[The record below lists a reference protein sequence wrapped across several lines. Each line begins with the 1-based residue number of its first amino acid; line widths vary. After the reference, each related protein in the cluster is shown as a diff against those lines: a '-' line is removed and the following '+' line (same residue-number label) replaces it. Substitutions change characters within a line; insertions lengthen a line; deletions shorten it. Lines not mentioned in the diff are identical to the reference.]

1 MASVTQT
8 IPSFT
13 GGISEQP
20 DQLKFPGQVKDV
32 VNAIPDITRGLYKR
46 PGAKRINS
54 QPLPSVEPGG
64 SWFHYHRDDEEGSYI
79 GQIAADGQLRMWKAD
94 GDNAGAAQDIVYG
107 TGGQTAIQDYLA
119 TSNSEN
125 IQFLTI
131 NDTTFVSSR
140 DTSNANTLVGTSGT
154 TTANPDNHFAF
165 LEVTR
170 TENGRQY
177 GLNIYDNNTTTTF
190 NRATRIK
197 ILSDDLDESGG
208 TGQCRGIGI
217 QTFSIDAATSYTGTD
232 TVQVR
237 GVTRTPATVTGGASA
252 VQTGSNYI
260 TFPSAHNFADG
271 DAVVYTTSTTVIG
284 GLTSGTTYYVQNGP
298 ISGGVSFYLH
308 AAQADALAGT
318 NPVNLIDQGGADVHT
333 FTPTLGAVVTSGKE
347 NLILKLDIRGQQGTI
362 GGGGDSPDDFAAAY
376 AKSVILLHGGEGWE
390 TGDRV
395 TITMSSTKGATVTGT
410 SSSGT
415 SGNSGKGESAATY
428 TIEVTDHEPIAVKAT
443 VFGGTAGNGLIR
455 PEPTPFDSDT
465 AVSGDTV
472 LGGIIAELPSGITG
486 TIIGNGIYL
495 SSSNSF
501 NCEIVEDD
509 LMRSMGTSVND
520 VTLLPKQCKHGYIV
534 KVANARISEEDDYY
548 LRFDGLNDQDGTG
561 SWTECAK
568 PGIAKNL
575 TNMPLV
581 IQRTGLADQGTVN
594 EIATFTIKQFT
605 YAGREVGD
613 DNSNPFPS
621 FKDQRINKV
630 LFFRNRLAFLSEEN
644 VILSRPGT
652 VGQPDFFSETALTV
666 SANDPIDISC
676 SSTFPSELFDGID
689 INSGLVVFSSN
700 QQFLLSSDDT
710 VLNPDTAKLRS
721 ISTFNY
727 NKDIAPISLGT
738 TVAFLDNS
746 GKFSRLME
754 MANIAREGEPNVV
767 NQTQVVPTLLPK
779 DIDLFTNSRENNLVI
794 MGKTDSDTVQGFRYL
809 NVGDKRQQSSWFKWK
824 FNNPLLYHFII
835 NDEYYFL
842 DTDNFLQTVRL
853 VQQESDPSITQ
864 DNIDFLLHV
873 DNYTTDT
880 GSSNSY
886 DASTNL
892 TTFTGVLWLPL
903 VTTPNYDLVVID
915 TNTTSVRVGRYGK
928 PTLTSTTSFTLPG
941 DWSGV
946 TLTIGYLYEYSVAF
960 PTFYLSRQQGEANR
974 ADVNSSLVVHRV
986 KFHFGKIGL
995 YETTLS
1001 RIGKSDYTEVYEST
1015 ELDEYDVS
1023 DAPYLEEF
1031 IKTVPVYEKN
1041 TNVDITLKSS
1051 HPAPSTLRAVSWEG
1065 DYSPKYYRRV

>member
-54 QPLPSVEPGG
+54 QPLPSVATGG
-64 SWFHYHRDDEEGSYI
+64 SWFHYHRDEEEGSYI
-79 GQIAADGQLRMWKAD
+79 GQIAADGTLRMWKAD

-107 TGGQTAIQDYLA
+107 TGGETAIKNYLA
-119 TSNSEN
+119 TNNSEN

-140 DTSNANTLVGTSGT
+140 DITNANTLVGSTGT
-154 TTANPDNHFAF
+154 TAANPNTHFAF
-165 LEVTR
+165 IEITR
-170 TENGRQY
+170 SENGRQY
-177 GLNIYDNNTTTTF
+177 GLNIYDNSTPTSF
-190 NRATRIK
+190 KRATRIK
-197 ILSDDLDESGG
+197 IKRDTLDESGG

-217 QTFSIDAATSYTGTD
+217 QTFSVDAATSYTGSN
-232 TVQVR
+232 TVNVR
-237 GVTRTPATVTGGASA
+237 GTQAQSATTFASTAINVSTEQITITNHGFEDEDEVTYTAGDPAGA
-252 VQTGSNYI
+252 
-260 TFPSAHNFADG
+260 
-271 DAVVYTTSTTVIG
+271 
-284 GLTSGTTYYVQNGP
+284 LTSGNKYYIIVIDANT
-298 ISGGVSFYLH
+298 I
-308 AAQADALAGT
+308 ALAATIDEAKELLSINISSQGT
-318 NPVNLIDQGGADVHT
+318 GNHT
-333 FTPTLGAVVTSGKE
+333 LTPTENARVTSGKK
-347 NLILKLDIRGQQGTI
+347 NLIFKLDIRGQQGTI
-362 GGGGDSPDDFAAAY
+362 GADGDSNSDYACAY
-376 AKSVILLHGGEGWE
+376 ARSVILLHGGEGWE
-390 TGDRV
+390 TGDTVRV
-395 TITMSSTKGATVTGT
+395 TMDQAKGRTVTGT
-410 SSSGT
+410 VSSGT
-415 SGNSGKGESAATY
+415 SSNSGLGESPATY
-428 TIEVTDHEPIAVKAT
+428 VIEVTEHEEISVKST
-443 VFGGTAGNGLIR
+443 VFSGTAGNGRVR

-465 AVSGDTV
+465 AVSGDQI
-472 LGGIIAELPSGITG
+472 LGGILAELPTGITG
-486 TIIGNGIYL
+486 TIIGNGIYM
-495 SSSNSF
+495 SANSSF
-501 NCEIVEDD
+501 NVEIVEDD

-534 KVANARISEEDDYY
+534 KIANARISEEDDYY
-548 LRFDGLNDQDGTG
+548 LRFEGLNDEDGTG

-568 PGIAKNL
+568 PGIPKSL

-581 IQRTGLADQGTVN
+581 IQRTALNNPGTVN
-594 EIATFTIKQFT
+594 EVAEFTIKQFE
-605 YAGREVGD
+605 YADREVGD
-613 DNSNPFPS
+613 DSTNKFPT
-621 FKDQRINKV
+621 FLNKRINKV

-652 VGQPDFFSETALTV
+652 VGKPDFFAETALTV
-666 SANDPIDISC
+666 SANDPIDIAC

-689 INSGLVVFSSN
+689 INSGLVVFSTN

-727 NKDIAPISLGT
+727 NKNIAPISLGT
-738 TVAFLDNS
+738 TVAYIDDS
-746 GKFSRLME
+746 GKFSRFNE

-767 NQTQVVPTLLPK
+767 NQSQVVPTLLPK
-779 DIDLFTNSRENNLVI
+779 DIDLLTNSRENNLVI
-794 MGKTDSDTVQGFRYL
+794 MGRTNSDTVQGFRYL
-809 NVGDKRQQSSWFKWK
+809 NVGDKRQQSAWFKWK

-842 DTDNFLQTVRL
+842 DTDNFLQSIRL

-864 DNIDFLLHV
+864 DNVEFLLHI

-880 GSSNSY
+880 GSSSY
-886 DASTNL
+886 SASTKL
-892 TTFTGVLWLPL
+892 TTFTGVSWLPL
-903 VTTPNYDLVVID
+903 VTSPNYDLVVID
-915 TNTTSVRVGRYGK
+915 TNTASARVGRYGK
-928 PTLTSTTSFTLPG
+928 PTLTSSTSFTLPG

-960 PTFYLSRQQGEANR
+960 PTFYLARQQGESNR
-974 ADVNSSLVVHRV
+974 ADVNSSLVLHRI
-986 KFHFGKIGL
+986 KLHFGKIGL
-995 YETTLS
+995 YETTLT
-1001 RIGKSDYTEVYEST
+1001 RIGKTDYTEVYEST
-1015 ELDEYDVS
+1015 ELDEYQVS

-1051 HPAPSTLRAVSWEG
+1051 HPAPSTLRALSWEG
-1065 DYSPKYYRRV
+1065 DYSPKYYKRV

>member
-32 VNAIPDITRGLYKR
+32 TNAIPDITRGLYKR
-46 PGAKRINS
+46 PGAKRVGTT
-54 QPLPSVEPGG
+54 PLANVQSGG
-64 SWFHYHRDDEEGSYI
+64 SWFHYHRDEEEGSYI
-79 GQIAADGQLRMWKAD
+79 GQVAADGQLRMWKAS
-94 GDNAGAAQDIVYG
+94 GDNAGAAQTIVYG
-107 TGGQTAIQDYLA
+107 TGGQTAIQNYLA
-119 TSNSEN
+119 TSNAEN

-140 DTSNANTLVGTSGT
+140 DSTNANTLVGSTGT
-154 TTANPDNHFAF
+154 TTANPNTHFAF
-165 LEVTR
+165 IEVTR

-177 GLNIYDNNTTTTF
+177 GLNLYSTNATTSFT
-190 NRATRIK
+190 RATRLK
-197 ILSDDLDESGG
+197 IQSDTLDESGG

-217 QTFSIDAATSYTGTD
+217 QTFSVDS
-232 TVQVR
+232 
-237 GVTRTPATVTGGASA
+237 
-252 VQTGSNYI
+252 GSKK
-260 TFPSAHNFADG
+260 
-271 DAVVYTTSTTVIG
+271 
-284 GLTSGTTYYVQNGP
+284 
-298 ISGGVSFYLH
+298 
-308 AAQADALAGT
+308 
-318 NPVNLIDQGGADVHT
+318 NLI
-333 FTPTLGAVVTSGKE
+333 F
-347 NLILKLDIRGQQGTI
+347 KLDIRGQQGNI
-362 GGGGDSPDDFAAAY
+362 GGEGNDPDDFACAY
-376 AKSVILLHGGEGWE
+376 NRSIILLHGGEGWT
-390 TGDRV
+390 TGDTTTV
-395 TITMSSTKGATVTGT
+395 TLDQAKGRTVTGT

-415 SGNSGKGESAATY
+415 SGNSGKGESSATY
-428 TIEVTDHEPIAVKAT
+428 TIEVLEHETVTVKA
-443 VFGGTAGNGLIR
+443 NLGLVR

-465 AVSGDTV
+465 AVSADQV
-472 LGGIIAELPSGITG
+472 LGGIISELPTGISG

-495 SSSNSF
+495 SSNSSF

-548 LRFDGLNDQDGTG
+548 LRFEGLNDQDGTG

-568 PGIAKNL
+568 PGIAKSL

-581 IQRTGLADQGTVN
+581 IQRTSLANGGTSS

-605 YAGREVGD
+605 YADREVGD
-613 DNSNPFPS
+613 DNSNPFPT
-621 FKDQRINKV
+621 FKDKRINKV
-630 LFFRNRLAFLSEEN
+630 LFFRNRLAVLAGEN

-652 VGQPDFFSETALTV
+652 LGTPDFFAETALTV

-676 SSTFPSELFDGID
+676 SSTFPSELFDGLD
-689 INSGLVVFSSN
+689 INSGLVVFSTN

-721 ISTFNY
+721 IATFNY
-727 NKDIAPISLGT
+727 NKDIPPVSLGT
-738 TVAFLDNS
+738 TIAYLDDS
-746 GKFSRLME
+746 GKFSRFNE

-767 NQTQVVPTLLPK
+767 NQSQVVPTLLPK
-779 DIDLFTNSRENNLVI
+779 DIDLLTNSRENNLVI
-794 MGKTDSDTVQGFRYL
+794 IGKTDSDTVQGFRYL
-809 NVGDKRQQSSWFKWK
+809 NVGDKRQQSAWFKWK
-824 FNNPLLYHFII
+824 FNNPLLYHFVI

-842 DTDNFLQTVRL
+842 DTDKFLQSVRL
-853 VQQESDPSITQ
+853 VQTESDPAIVQ
-864 DNIDFLLHV
+864 DNVDFLLHV
-873 DNYTTDT
+873 DNHTTISG
-880 GSSNSY
+880 GSFS
-886 DASTNL
+886 ASTNL
-892 TTFTGVLWLPL
+892 TTFSSVSWLPS

-915 TNTTSVRVGRYGK
+915 TNTNSARVGRYGK
-928 PTLTSTTSFTLPG
+928 PTSTSTTSFTLPG

-960 PTFYLSRQQGEANR
+960 PTFYLSRQQGESTR

-1001 RIGKSDYTEVYEST
+1001 RVGKSDYTEIYEST
-1015 ELDEYDVS
+1015 ELDEYDAS

>member
-1 MASVTQT
+1 MASITQT

-54 QPLPSVEPGG
+54 QPLPSVQTGG
-64 SWFHYHRDDEEGSYI
+64 SWFHYHRDEEEGSYI
-79 GQIAADGQLRMWKAD
+79 GQVAADGQLRMWKAD
-94 GDNAGAAQDIVYG
+94 GDNAGAAQTIVYG
-107 TGGQTAIQDYLA
+107 TGGQTAIQNYLA
-119 TSNSEN
+119 TSNAEN

-140 DTSNANTLVGTSGT
+140 DSTNAHTLVGSTDT

-165 LEVTR
+165 VEVTR

-177 GLNIYDNNTTTTF
+177 GLNLYNSNSTTSFT
-190 NRATRIK
+190 RATRIK
-197 ILSDDLDESGG
+197 IQSDTLDESGG

-217 QTFSIDAATSYTGTD
+217 QTFSVDS
-232 TVQVR
+232 
-237 GVTRTPATVTGGASA
+237 
-252 VQTGSNYI
+252 GSKK
-260 TFPSAHNFADG
+260 
-271 DAVVYTTSTTVIG
+271 
-284 GLTSGTTYYVQNGP
+284 
-298 ISGGVSFYLH
+298 
-308 AAQADALAGT
+308 
-318 NPVNLIDQGGADVHT
+318 NLI
-333 FTPTLGAVVTSGKE
+333 F
-347 NLILKLDIRGQQGTI
+347 KLDIRGQQGNI
-362 GGGGDSPDDFAAAY
+362 GGEGNTPQDFACAY
-376 AKSVILLHGGEGWE
+376 ARSIFLLHGGEGWT
-390 TGDRV
+390 TGD
-395 TITMSSTKGATVTGT
+395 TTTVTMDQAKGRT
-410 SSSGT
+410 VSGT
-415 SGNSGKGESAATY
+415 LTSGTDGNSGKGESSATY
-428 TIEVTDHEPIAVKAT
+428 TIEVLEHETVTVKA
-443 VFGGTAGNGLIR
+443 NLGLVR
-455 PEPTPFDSDT
+455 PEPTPFDADT
-465 AVSGDTV
+465 AVSCDQV
-472 LGGIIAELPSGITG
+472 LGGIIQELPAGING

-534 KVANARISEEDDYY
+534 KIANARISEEDDYY
-548 LRFDGLNDQDGTG
+548 LRFEGLNDQDGTG

-568 PGIAKNL
+568 PAIAKSL

-581 IQRTGLADQGTVN
+581 IQRTALTNPGTVN

-605 YAGREVGD
+605 YADREVGD
-613 DNSNPFPS
+613 DNSNPFPT
-621 FKDQRINKV
+621 FKDKRINKV
-630 LFFRNRLAFLSEEN
+630 LFFRNRLAFLAGEN

-652 VGQPDFFSETALTV
+652 LGTPDFFAETALTV

-689 INSGLVVFSSN
+689 INSGLVVFSTN

-721 ISTFNY
+721 LSTFNY
-727 NKDIAPISLGT
+727 NKDVPPVSLGT
-738 TVAFLDNS
+738 TIAYLDDS
-746 GKFSRLME
+746 GKFSRFNE

-767 NQTQVVPTLLPK
+767 NQSQVVPTLLPK
-779 DIDLFTNSRENNLVI
+779 NIDLFTNSRENNLVI

-809 NVGDKRQQSSWFKWK
+809 NVGDKRQQSAWFKWK

-842 DTDNFLQTVRL
+842 DTDHFLQSIRL

-864 DNIDFLLHV
+864 DTVDFLLHL

-880 GSSNSY
+880 GSSSY
-886 DASTNL
+886 SAATNL
-892 TTFTGVLWLPL
+892 TTFTGVSWLPL
-903 VTTPNYDLVVID
+903 VTSPNYDLVVID
-915 TNTTSVRVGRYGK
+915 TNTNSARVGRYGK
-928 PTLTSTTSFTLPG
+928 PTSTSTTSFTLPG
-941 DWSGV
+941 DWSSA

-1001 RIGKSDYTEVYEST
+1001 RVGKSDYTEVYEST

-1065 DYSPKYYRRV
+1065 DYSPRYYRRV